1 MSHPSPTTAGSA
13 PADASVN
20 LDALYAPPTARIVQ
34 GVLPRLADFHRAYLA
49 QATFFC
55 LATGDAQGLDASPR
69 GGPPGFVHVLDAQ
82 TLAFADWPGNNRIAS
97 LRNLQ
102 ADSRMAMLFLF
113 PGLDTFMRVNG
124 HGRVST
130 DAELLQDLRE
140 GDKLPKTATIVRI
153 DEVLYHC
160 GRAIQR
166 AGLWRSENHLAPD
179 AVPSIGSILAATAQQ
194 RGEAAYTPDDVAQA
208 DQRYAMGIRSNL
220 Y

>member
-34 GVLPRLADFHRAYLA
+34 GVLPQLADFHRAYLA

-55 LATGDAQGLDASPR
+55 LATGDAQG
-69 GGPPGFVHVLDAQ
+69 
-82 TLAFADWPGNNRIAS
+82 LAFADWPGNNRIAS

-113 PGLDTFMRVNG
+113 PGLDTFLRVNG

-130 DAELLQDLRE
+130 DAELLHSLRE
-140 GDKLPKTATIVRI
+140 GDKRPKTATVVRI

-166 AGLWRSENHLAPD
+166 AGLWRAESHLALG

-208 DQRYAMGIRSNL
+208 DQRYAEGMRSNL